1 MGGKPR
7 AFYLRFYLE
16 LSDELH
22 APNHV
27 TPEKL
32 PLVPTK
38 YEVAGDKFGSQQ
50 IQRIFLFIISSGSTL
65 RPKQPPVHKSEAI
78 ISAEGKRLV
87 CETDHLLISNNH
99 VKNA

>member
-16 LSDELH
+16 VSDQLL

-27 TPEKL
+27 TPENL
-32 PLVPTK
+32 PLVPTEN
-38 YEVAGDKFGSQQ
+38 EVAGAKFGSQQ

-65 RPKQPPVHKSEAI
+65 RPKHPPIHKSKAVI
-78 ISAEGKRLV
+78 FAGRKRLG
-87 CETDHLLISNNH
+87 CETNHLLISNNH